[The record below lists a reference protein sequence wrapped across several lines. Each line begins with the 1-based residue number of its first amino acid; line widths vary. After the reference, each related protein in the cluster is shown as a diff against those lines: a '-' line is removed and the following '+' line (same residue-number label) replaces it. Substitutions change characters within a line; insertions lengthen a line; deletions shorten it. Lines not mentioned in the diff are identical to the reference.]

1 MRIATTGLPLRPW
14 LACAVA
20 LTAVLGCA
28 PAPAE
33 PPPLSLRQEMN
44 PLGMAGPA
52 SPTEITVIP
61 IPSGRAMGA
70 ANGAGQAVARAV
82 QGCLDVDY
90 TGICAAGALF
100 FSPYLAVGGA
110 VYGLAAVA
118 PEAEVSAAREAIENA
133 MAQQRFHESLARRV
147 REVGKARAA
156 RIALLPL
163 APSRTSPSPPPAGAR
178 LRLELAVVSVRLGKK
193 PAVDPRL
200 KLHME
205 ARARLL
211 RVADGKELYHSI
223 FPYSS
228 AEGREFRQWGAC
240 GAQALR
246 EELQR
251 AYQALAEAIVQT
263 VLIPPGKEG
272 EAGKGPS
279 DRSRA
284 P

>member
-1 MRIATTGLPLRPW
+1 
-14 LACAVA
+14 
-20 LTAVLGCA
+20 
-28 PAPAE
+28 
-33 PPPLSLRQEMN
+33 
-44 PLGMAGPA
+44 
-52 SPTEITVIP
+52 
-61 IPSGRAMGA
+61 
-70 ANGAGQAVARAV
+70 VARAV
-82 QGCLDVDY
+82 QGCLDVDP
-90 TGICAAGALF
+90 TGICAVAALF

-118 PEAEVSAAREAIENA
+118 PEAEVSAAHEAIDEVLDDA
-133 MAQQRFHESLARRV
+133 MVQQRFHERLARRV
-147 REVGKARAA
+147 EEVGRARAVQ
-156 RIALLPL
+156 ITLLPL
-163 APSRTSPSPPPAGAR
+163 ATLRKSPSPPGVGVKF
-178 LRLELAVVSVRLGKK
+178 RLEVAVISIKLGRK

-211 RVADGKELYHSI
+211 RVADGREMYRSV

-228 AEGREFRQWGAC
+228 AEGREFRQWGAG

-263 VLIPPGKEG
+263 VLLAPGTEGKAGRGPP
-272 EAGKGPS
+272 A
-279 DRSRA
+279 RSGV